1 MAAGF
6 AYTYLVGQNAVE
18 APWLK
23 RIDPTATG
31 ADNTPDAPLSKS
43 YLINKITAVA
53 DQILACTTPVTH
65 LPCVPPGDNPPVG
78 SPVMPPIGNTRPP
91 EDARNV
97 IIQWNREGA
106 QNN

>member
-1 MAAGF
+1 
-6 AYTYLVGQNAVE
+6 LVGQNSVE

-31 ADNTPDAPLSKS
+31 ADLTSDAPLSKS
-43 YLINKITAVA
+43 YLINKIEGVG
-53 DQILACTTPVTH
+53 DQIAACTSPVSH
-65 LPCVPPGDNPPVG
+65 LPCAPAGYSPPLAAY

-91 EDARNV
+91 EDARA
-97 IIQWNREGA
+97 IIVQWNREGA